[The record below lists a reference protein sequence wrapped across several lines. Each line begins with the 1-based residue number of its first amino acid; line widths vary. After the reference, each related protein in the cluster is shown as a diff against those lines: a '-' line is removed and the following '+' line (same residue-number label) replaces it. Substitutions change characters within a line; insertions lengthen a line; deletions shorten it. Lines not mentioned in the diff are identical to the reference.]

1 MYIRQLDEINWEGF
15 KSARYLSQNLV
26 DPDMDISG
34 EIEFGDYDDA
44 LSGLTIYEP
53 ISVLET
59 VRYLN
64 GYAV

>member
-1 MYIRQLDEINWEGF
+1 MYIRQLDEINWSGF
-15 KSARYLSQNLV
+15 NQSRYLNQNLV

-34 EIEFGDYDDA
+34 VHEFGDYDDA
-44 LSGLTIYEP
+44 LAGLTIVEP
-53 ISVLET
+53 TSVLET

>member
-1 MYIRQLDEINWEGF
+1 MYIRQLDEINWSGF
-15 KSARYLSQNLV
+15 NQSRYLNQNLV

-34 EIEFGDYDDA
+34 VHESGDYDDA
-44 LSGLTIYEP
+44 LAGLTIVEP
-53 ISVLET
+53 TSVLET